1 MGHSER
7 AELPGGE
14 WYNPYGDPSLS
25 FAEAGAV
32 MAARRDA
39 LTAREA
45 RYWCDIQRAYVPL
58 SEHSPMS
65 LTIYRADPQ
74 AWHRLHPQD
83 PAEFADRDAHGS
95 AGAAI
100 EES

>member
-1 MGHSER
+1 VGLSGSRIEASDPGVQSSE
-7 AELPGGE
+7 
-14 WYNPYGDPSLS
+14 N
-25 FAEAGAV
+25 
-32 MAARRDA
+32 
-39 LTAREA
+39 
-45 RYWCDIQRAYVPL
+45 RYWCDIQQTYVPL

-95 AGAAI
+95 TGAAI
-100 EES
+100 EGEF